1 MQFNTSKQLSPI
13 LPKSKIVINL
23 VESRMSDLESL
34 FAKNVKW
41 ADDIKTKDPEYFS
54 TLAKQQ
60 TPEYLWIGC
69 SDSRVPAN
77 QIVDLAPGELFV
89 HRNVANI
96 VIHTDLNCMTVL
108 NYAVEF
114 LKVKH
119 VMVTGHYGCGGVK
132 AALENNK
139 LGLIDY
145 WLRNIRDVYY
155 NNEALMDEISDPT
168 ERLNRLCELNVLQ
181 QVDNI
186 ARSNIVQNAWA
197 RGQELSIHGWIYDI
211 HDGILH
217 KLRPPIDALE
227 QIPEHYRL
235 Y

>member
-1 MQFNTSKQLSPI
+1 
-13 LPKSKIVINL
+13 
-23 VESRMSDLESL
+23 MSDLESL
-34 FAKNVKW
+34 FASNIKW
-41 ADDIKTKDPEYFS
+41 ADDIKKKDPEYFA

-155 NNEALMDEISDPT
+155 NNEALMNELEDPN

-217 KLRPPIDALE
+217 KLRDPIDSIE
-227 QIPEHYRL
+227 QIPKQYRL
-235 Y
+235 S